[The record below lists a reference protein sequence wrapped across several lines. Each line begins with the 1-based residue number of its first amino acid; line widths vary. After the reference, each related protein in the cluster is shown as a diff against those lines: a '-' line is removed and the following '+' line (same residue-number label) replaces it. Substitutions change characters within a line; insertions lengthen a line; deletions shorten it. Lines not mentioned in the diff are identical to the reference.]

1 MRIATWNTIT
11 AGQIVKF
18 RYKSEKAEKS
28 YNRTVIVLDPFYKY
42 LKKSTNRRID
52 LLVGLEIDNDIAAAL
67 PPMKLKNLFKILGK
81 ERAEGEIAAMSET
94 QVLQNIYQDLQQ
106 FLKGSPIFKTYL
118 LRKCRKY
125 RVFVEDK
132 VEDLSKLQAGT
143 IASQLMNKDGV
154 VVPVEIGVG
163 N

>member
-81 ERAEGEIAAMSET
+81 ERAEGEIVAMSDT
-94 QVLQNIYQDLQQ
+94 QVLQNIYLKMVQ
-106 FLKGSPIFKTYL
+106 FYCQL
-118 LRKCRKY
+118 LC
-125 RVFVEDK
+125 
-132 VEDLSKLQAGT
+132 L
-143 IASQLMNKDGV
+143 
-154 VVPVEIGVG
+154 
-163 N
+163 